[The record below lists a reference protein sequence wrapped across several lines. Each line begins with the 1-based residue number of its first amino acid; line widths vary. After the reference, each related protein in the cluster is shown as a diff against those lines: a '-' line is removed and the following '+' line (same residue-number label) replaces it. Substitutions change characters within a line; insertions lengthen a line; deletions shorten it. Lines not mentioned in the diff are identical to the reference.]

1 MVTDKYVIR
10 EQNASLVM
18 EQIVQHAPI
27 SRATLSAN
35 IGLNKATVS
44 DITKKLL
51 EEKLI
56 EEIGIGESSHSG
68 GRKPILLQLNK
79 KAGLSIAIELGY
91 DFISTMVTYLDGE
104 VVFIIKKGVR
114 LLRKKMFFPIFLILL
129 KNMKK

>member
-68 GRKPILLQLNK
+68 EESQ
-79 KAGLSIAIELGY
+79 
-91 DFISTMVTYLDGE
+91 
-104 VVFIIKKGVR
+104 
-114 LLRKKMFFPIFLILL
+114 FFY
-129 KNMKK
+129 N